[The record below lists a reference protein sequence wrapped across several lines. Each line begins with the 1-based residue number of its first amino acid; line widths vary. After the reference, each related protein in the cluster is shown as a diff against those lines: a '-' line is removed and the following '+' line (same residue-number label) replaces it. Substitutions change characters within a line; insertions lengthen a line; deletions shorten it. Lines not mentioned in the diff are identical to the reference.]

1 MISPRLLSGCL
12 LLVAIAAG
20 TFSDVPNQKHPATMG
35 GYHVLAADF
44 HVHTFPLSASTL
56 APWDVVLEAQRQGL
70 DAIAITGHDQVLA
83 GKIGQ
88 WFSRR
93 VGGPT
98 VLVGEEIIS
107 PHYHL
112 VAVGIHTTISW
123 RRSAAAAID
132 EVHQQGGIAIA
143 AHPVA
148 EFWPAF
154 VAEAMTKLD
163 ATEVL
168 QPIAYS
174 TEDASKQLQQLYGR
188 KRLTAIGSSDYHGLG
203 PLGLCHTYVFV
214 REDTEPGILD
224 ALRQGHTVVYDSR
237 NGRAYGDPE
246 LIQLAAASGGL
257 TEIGHAPS
265 RQGLLAALSRTCG
278 ILGLLGATICS
289 FSRA

>member
-174 TEDASKQLQQLYGR
+174 TRLSWTRAPGSMPHLRVRAGGYRTGNSRRSAPGPHRGVRQQKRAGLWRSGTDPTRRCFGGIDRDRPRTVEPRTPRCSQPHVRHSWPAWGYHLQFL
-188 KRLTAIGSSDYHGLG
+188 
-203 PLGLCHTYVFV
+203 
-214 REDTEPGILD
+214 
-224 ALRQGHTVVYDSR
+224 
-237 NGRAYGDPE
+237 
-246 LIQLAAASGGL
+246 
-257 TEIGHAPS
+257 
-265 RQGLLAALSRTCG
+265 
-278 ILGLLGATICS
+278 
-289 FSRA
+289 